1 MSFSSRSEIDDTP
14 SPLARELEAVR
25 MSPGGHIDLTLSN
38 PTRAGL
44 PYELYAPVW
53 EKLRRAVAGYEP
65 DPLGLLSARQAV
77 VRHWPGQPAA
87 ARADRVLLVP
97 SSSDAYDYVFTLL
110 CDEGDGV
117 LVPEP
122 SYPLLAH
129 IARYAQVE
137 LQPYRLSY
145 DGAWHIDFDSVRHAR
160 SPRTRAIVL
169 VSPNNPTGSYTS
181 SREFREL
188 SALGLPIVS
197 DEVFSRYPLTER
209 AGRVQSALGA
219 TDCLTFAIDGLSKSA
234 GLPQLKLGWY
244 GVSGPDAAV
253 DEAMRRASW
262 LADTYLPVAT
272 PVQAVLP
279 ELLEC
284 AAAFREPL
292 LARLR
297 GNFARLATQ
306 LDGSAATLLASE
318 GGWYALIR
326 LPALASEEDWV
337 LGLARERGVLSQ
349 PGYYY
354 DLATDAP
361 HLVLSLL
368 PPEETF
374 ARGARA
380 IHLEVERRLAL

>member
-1 MSFSSRSEIDDTP
+1 MS
-14 SPLARELEAVR
+14 AA
-25 MSPGGHIDLTLSN
+25 GHIDLTLSN
-38 PTRAGL
+38 PTRADL

-53 EKLRRAVAGYEP
+53 AALSRAVPGYDP
-65 DPLGLLSARQAV
+65 DPLGLLAARQAV
-77 VRHWPGQPAA
+77 VEHWPGQPKA
-87 ARADRVLLVP
+87 ARADRVLLLP

-129 IARYAQVE
+129 IARYTRVT

-160 SPRTRAIVL
+160 GPRTRAIVL

-181 SREFREL
+181 AREFREL
-188 SALGLPIVS
+188 DALGLPIVS
-197 DEVFSRYPLTER
+197 DEVFARYPLSER
-209 AGRVQSALGA
+209 PGRAPSALGA

-234 GLPQLKLGWY
+234 GLPQLKLGWFA
-244 GVSGPDAAV
+244 VSGPDAAV
-253 DEAMRRASW
+253 DEAMRRSSW
-262 LADTYLPVAT
+262 LADTYLPVST

-279 ELLEC
+279 ELLEH
-284 AAAFREPL
+284 AAAFRRPL

-297 GNFARLATQ
+297 ENIARLASE
-306 LDGSAATLLASE
+306 LHGSAATLLASE
-318 GGWYALIR
+318 GGWYAVIR
-326 LPALASEEDWV
+326 LPAIASEEEWV
-337 LGLARERGVLSQ
+337 LGLARGSGVLSQ
-349 PGYYY
+349 PGYFY
-354 DLATDAP
+354 DFTTEAP

-368 PPEETF
+368 PPEATF

-380 IHLEVERRLAL
+380 IRLEVERRLGL